1 MVANPEV
8 AAVLRARATV
18 LGALRSFLDA
28 RDYVEVETPS
38 LHTLIGGAAARPFR
52 THHNTLDMELFLR
65 IAPELYLKRMLVGGF
80 ERVYEIGR
88 CYRNEGIST
97 RHNPEFTMLEFYQ
110 AYATYETLM
119 DLGEELL
126 RYVDEALKAA
136 MQRRGQAALYDQWQ
150 QARRFSF
157 AEPFERVPMRGAALA
172 ALAKAELPGTLLD
185 SLAELAKGEGDPDA
199 ATAEGDR
206 WVAEWSKASERARKI
221 DWGNL
226 RRALSVCDSDGER
239 LFVAYE
245 YLAEPFLAE
254 DFRTADG
261 SKSRPVFVTD
271 HPIQVSPLARKKES
285 DETLTDRFE
294 LFVDGLELCN
304 AFSEL
309 NDPDDQEER
318 FREQT
323 RKKERGQEETM
334 DFDADYIR
342 ALQHGMPPAAG
353 FGLGVDRLLI
363 FLTNSASIRDVIP
376 FPLLKPETQSE

>member
-1 MVANPEV
+1 
-8 AAVLRARATV
+8 
-18 LGALRSFLDA
+18 
-28 RDYVEVETPS
+28 
-38 LHTLIGGAAARPFR
+38 
-52 THHNTLDMELFLR
+52 
-65 IAPELYLKRMLVGGF
+65 
-80 ERVYEIGR
+80 
-88 CYRNEGIST
+88 
-97 RHNPEFTMLEFYQ
+97 
-110 AYATYETLM
+110 
-119 DLGEELL
+119 
-126 RYVDEALKAA
+126 
-136 MQRRGQAALYDQWQ
+136 
-150 QARRFSF
+150 
-157 AEPFERVPMRGAALA
+157 
-172 ALAKAELPGTLLD
+172 
-185 SLAELAKGEGDPDA
+185 
-199 ATAEGDR
+199 
-206 WVAEWSKASERARKI
+206 VAEWSTTSQRAKKI

-226 RRALSVCDSDGER
+226 RRALSVSDGDGER

-245 YLAEPFLAE
+245 YLAEPFLTE
-254 DFRTADG
+254 DYRTSDG

-271 HPIQVSPLARKKES
+271 HPLDVSPLARKKES

-294 LFVDGLELCN
+294 LFIDGLELCN

-376 FPLLKPETQSE
+376 FPLLKPETPSE